1 MTPFAITVLAS
12 VLLLTACSSTSG
24 PEYRKQVAWN
34 RCASSPGPE
43 ARASCMKTQIAL
55 LEAADRANA
64 ESIKARQ
71 QDAEDRQSRI
81 EAHGVP
87 ADKAQQTTDSGL
99 AWPK

>member
-1 MTPFAITVLAS
+1 MQRLALILIAS
-12 VLLLTACSSTSG
+12 VPLLAACSSTSG

-43 ARASCMKTQIAL
+43 ARASCIKTQIAL

-64 ESIKARQ
+64 ESIKAKQ
-71 QDAEDRQSRI
+71 EDAEDRQARI

-99 AWPK
+99 TWPK

>member
-1 MTPFAITVLAS
+1 MKRLAITVLAS
-12 VLLLTACSSTSG
+12 LPLLAACTATSG

-64 ESIKARQ
+64 ESVKAKQ
-71 QDAEDRQSRI
+71 EAAEDRQARI

-87 ADKAQQTTDSGL
+87 ADKAQKTTDSGL
-99 AWPK
+99 HWPE

>member
-1 MTPFAITVLAS
+1 MKRLAITVLAS
-12 VLLLTACSSTSG
+12 LPLLAACATTSG

-55 LEAADRANA
+55 LEAADRADA

-71 QDAEDRQSRI
+71 EDAEERQARI

-87 ADKAQQTTDSGL
+87 ADKAQQTTESGL
-99 AWPK
+99 TWPK